1 MGRNSAIPITH
12 VSPDCPM
19 PGQLN
24 VRTDTV
30 QTWNPEFDS
39 ELLFLSM
46 WVSIDVLRYFL
57 QTVIQN
63 AYPPP
68 VGSIPEGLA
77 LFGQHH

>member
-1 MGRNSAIPITH
+1 MTENIAIPITH
-12 VSPDCPM
+12 VSPDSPR

-30 QTWNPEFDS
+30 QTWNPDFDS
-39 ELLFLSM
+39 KLLFLSM
-46 WVSIDVLRYFL
+46 WVSIDVLCLFL

-63 AYPPP
+63 AYPSP
-68 VGSIPEGLA
+68 GRSIPQGLM